1 MMKVYFLCIYCFLL
15 LLFIMF
21 AYTKVNKTAIFIFS
35 YCLLSHCHSI
45 FPFIFRNIG
54 IAIAIDG
61 VATSV
66 VDREKIVYH
75 ISVTRNEHRQLYL
88 QLIIV
93 DRYEY
98 DEHSTRLMEH
108 LKSSVLNKLYESE
121 YLSHVC
127 MPALT

>member
-1 MMKVYFLCIYCFLL
+1 MIEIYFLCIYCCLHTEKSIKQL
-15 LLFIMF
+15 NSLIAHSL
-21 AYTKVNKTAIFIFS
+21 TFS
-35 YCLLSHCHSI
+35 IHFSQNWH
-45 FPFIFRNIG
+45 
-54 IAIAIDG
+54 IAV

-98 DEHSTRLMEH
+98 DEQSTRLMKH
-108 LKSSVLNKLYESE
+108 LKSSVLNELYEGE
-121 YLSHVC
+121 
-127 MPALT
+127 